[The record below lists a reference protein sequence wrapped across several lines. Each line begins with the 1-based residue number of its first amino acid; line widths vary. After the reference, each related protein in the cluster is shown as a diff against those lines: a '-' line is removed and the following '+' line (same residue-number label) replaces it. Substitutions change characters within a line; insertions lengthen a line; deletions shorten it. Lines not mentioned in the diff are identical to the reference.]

1 MPKFTERLKNGW
13 NAFVNNKDPSVY
25 YEKLGSS
32 SSIRPDRSYIFRGN
46 DRTIITSVY
55 NRIANDV
62 AACDIEHVKTDEN
75 GQYVD
80 TINSYLNEALT
91 VSANI
96 DQTGREL
103 IREAVL
109 TMFDTGW
116 ACFVPVEVER
126 NPYSTGDYDI
136 YALRLGRVLEWF
148 PKHVRVSV
156 YNEEVGRREELI
168 LPKALVALVENPFY
182 SVVNAPNSIYRR
194 LSYKLNLL
202 DVVDEQSSSGK
213 LDMIIQLPYVIRT
226 DTQRK
231 QAEIRRKEIEKQLS
245 GSKYGIAY
253 TDGTERITQLN
264 RAVENNLLSQVE
276 FLTNMF
282 YGQLG
287 ITAEIINGTA
297 DEKTMLNY
305 TSRTIEPFATAITEE
320 MTRKFLTPTARTQKQ
335 KIKFFKDPFKLVPI
349 YDLAESV
356 QIFTSNEILSSNE
369 VRGIIGYKPVDT
381 ERANS
386 LINKNINTLE
396 GEEDAEL
403 PIESEEDIQAQLDL
417 LDENDKELDEFE
429 QSLVHGDMPEDYL
442 AHYASKY
449 YDPVKAHEYYEQ
461 HKKLKGRNSSSGL
474 NEKGKEVWYGVK
486 TNLAAEK
493 SSKKE
498 AAASARDEQISA
510 NADFVSNR
518 ISRLRD
524 EYANLPAAEKR
535 ARSRI
540 YQKEIE
546 RLRRANANARD
557 ILKQRYK
564 DVVGSLDS
572 EYEDKEATEYDR
584 ILSDPQYQKKAAAK
598 KGRSSSSKN
607 TGKMPDS
614 WTRASDRKTVMYRK
628 DIKK

>member
-1 MPKFTERLKNGW
+1 MPKFQERLKNGW
-13 NAFVNNKDPSVY
+13 NAFINNKDPSAR
-25 YEKLGSS
+25 YEQLGSS
-32 SSIRPDRSYIFRGN
+32 SSIRPDRTYFFRGN

-80 TINSYLNEALT
+80 TIHSNLNDALT

-103 IREAVL
+103 LREATL
-109 TMFDTGW
+109 TMFEVGW
-116 ACFVPVEVER
+116 VCFVPVDVER
-126 NPYSTGDYDI
+126 NPMNTGDYDI
-136 YALRLGRVLEWF
+136 YSLRLGKVLEWF
-148 PKHVRVSV
+148 PRHVRVSV
-156 YNEEVGRREELI
+156 YNEEIGRREELI
-168 LPKALVALVENPFY
+168 LPKAFVALVENPFY
-182 SVVNAPNSIYRR
+182 SVMNAPNSIYRR

-213 LDMIIQLPYVIRT
+213 LDMIIQLPFVIRT
-226 DTQRK
+226 DAQRK
-231 QAEIRRKEIEKQLS
+231 QAETRRKEIERQLS

-305 TSRTIEPFATAITEE
+305 TSRTIEPIITAITEE
-320 MTRKFLTPTARTQKQ
+320 MTRKFLTPTARSQMQ
-335 KIKFFKDPFKLVPI
+335 RIKFFKDPFKLVPI
-349 YDLAESV
+349 SDLAESV
-356 QIFTSNEILSSNE
+356 QIFTANEILTSNE
-369 VRGIIGYKPVDT
+369 VRGIIGYKPVNT
-381 ERANS
+381 ERANA

-396 GEEDAEL
+396 GEQTADE
-403 PIESEEDIQAQLDL
+403 PIEGEEDIQTQLDM
-417 LDENDKELDEFE
+417 LDENDRQLDGFE
-429 QSLVHGDMPEDYL
+429 KSLIHGDMPEDYVM
-442 AHYASKY
+442 HYASPY

-461 HKKLKGRNSSSGL
+461 HKKLKGRKSSSGL

-486 TNLAAEK
+486 TNLAEEK
-493 SSKKE
+493 SGKKE
-498 AAASARDEQISA
+498 RAAESRDEQISA
-510 NADFVSNR
+510 NADAVSNR
-518 ISRLRD
+518 ISNLRD
-524 EYANLPAAEKR
+524 EYAALPAAEKR

-540 YQKEIE
+540 YQREIE
-546 RLRRANANARD
+546 RLRSANAKARD

-564 DVVGSLDS
+564 DVAGALDS
-572 EYEDKEATEYDR
+572 EYEEKEATEYDR
-584 ILSDPQYQKKAAAK
+584 IASDPQYQKQKKASK
-598 KGRSSSSKN
+598 SRRSSSKD
-607 TGKMPDS
+607 TGGAPDS
-614 WTRASDRKTVMYRK
+614 WTRASDRKTKMYRK
-628 DIKK
+628 DLKK